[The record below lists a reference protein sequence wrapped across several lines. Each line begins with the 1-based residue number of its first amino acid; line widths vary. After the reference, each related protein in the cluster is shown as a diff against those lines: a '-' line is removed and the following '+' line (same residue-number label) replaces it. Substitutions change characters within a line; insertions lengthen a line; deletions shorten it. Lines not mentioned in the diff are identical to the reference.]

1 MGFQQKFIFLQQTA
15 LKKTAAT
22 IRVRPTPL
30 KAEFSVRSGSL
41 ESRIRKR
48 LRKTFS
54 RKCRP
59 LKIIAEIR
67 VERKARHG
75 VTHWIPSLDGS
86 TVIFRN
92 AVTYLVDSLIIG
104 MIYFPKAGRANDHLI
119 EFQLIEIVFYQ
130 LIEIVV
136 IT

>member
-1 MGFQQKFIFLQQTA
+1 MTQLEKDGISTKVYFLQQTVSR
-15 LKKTAAT
+15 KTAAT

-30 KAEFSVRSGSL
+30 KADFSVRSGSL

-67 VERKARHG
+67 VERKARPG
-75 VTHWIPSLDGS
+75 VTHWIPSSDGS

-92 AVTYLVDSLIIG
+92 AVTYFVDSGL
-104 MIYFPKAGRANDHLI
+104 MIYFPNAGSSKTCS
-119 EFQLIEIVFYQ
+119 QL
-130 LIEIVV
+130 
-136 IT
+136 